1 MEFTKPFI
9 QTKTDV
15 PPLTTFAIMQQHN
28 KNIKEQQEKQQHQ
41 KNLQILMQQISFIR
55 EELELEENKKL
66 SEIKNLSIDADQL
79 TELIKVYLII
89 ELFSNTSNWKYNV
102 GPECMYSNP
111 GMSTEVKEYIP
122 CYKRHLHV
130 PRLSIKK
137 MEQAGVKLGK
147 LVRGYRNFG
156 KDTDGNSICEKYKI
170 KDNKELNMDWKHFKN
185 LMRKIGEIC

>member
-15 PPLTTFAIMQQHN
+15 PPLTTFEVMQEHN
-28 KNIKEQQEKQQHQ
+28 KKIKQQHQ
-41 KNLQILMQQISFIR
+41 HQKHQQILMQQISFIK

-66 SEIKNLSIDADQL
+66 SEIKNLSIDAEQL

-89 ELFSNTSNWKYNV
+89 ELFSNTLNWKYNV

-111 GMSTEVKEYIP
+111 GVSTKFREYIP
-122 CYKRHLHV
+122 YYKRHLHV

-137 MEQAGVKLGK
+137 MEQVGVKLGK

-156 KDTDGNSICEKYKI
+156 KDADGNNICEKYKI
-170 KDNKELNMDWKHFKN
+170 KDNKELTMDWGHFKN
-185 LMRKIGEIC
+185 LMKRIGEIY

>member
-15 PPLTTFAIMQQHN
+15 PPLTTFEVMQEHN
-28 KNIKEQQEKQQHQ
+28 KKIKQQHQ
-41 KNLQILMQQISFIR
+41 HQKHQQILMQQISFIK

-66 SEIKNLSIDADQL
+66 SEIKNLSIDAEQL

-111 GMSTEVKEYIP
+111 GMSTKVKEYIP

-137 MEQAGVKLGK
+137 MEQVGVKLGK

-156 KDTDGNSICEKYKI
+156 KDADGNNICEKYKI
-170 KDNKELNMDWKHFKN
+170 KDNKELTMDWGHFKN
-185 LMRKIGEIC
+185 LMKRIGEIY

>member
-28 KNIKEQQEKQQHQ
+28 KNIKEQQEKH
-41 KNLQILMQQISFIR
+41 LQVLIDQISFIK

-89 ELFSNTSNWKYNV
+89 ELFSNSSNWKYNV

-122 CYKRHLHV
+122 CYKQHLHV

-137 MEQAGVKLGK
+137 MEQVGVKLGK

-156 KDTDGNSICEKYKI
+156 KDADGNNICEKYKI
-170 KDNKELNMDWKHFKN
+170 KAGEKLTMDWGHFKN

>member
-156 KDTDGNSICEKYKI
+156 KDTDGNGICEKYKI
-170 KDNKELNMDWKHFKN
+170 KAGEELTMDWGHFKN
-185 LMRKIGEIC
+185 LMKRIGEIY

>member
-156 KDTDGNSICEKYKI
+156 KDTDTPPPWREESTRTCPPPRLPPPLKPPLSNTTI
-170 KDNKELNMDWKHFKN
+170 
-185 LMRKIGEIC
+185 RT